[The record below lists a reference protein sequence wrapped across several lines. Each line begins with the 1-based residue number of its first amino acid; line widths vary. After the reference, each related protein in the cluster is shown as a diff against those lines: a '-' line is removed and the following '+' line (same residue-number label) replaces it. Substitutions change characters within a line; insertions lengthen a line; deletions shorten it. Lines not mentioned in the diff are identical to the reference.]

1 MNHESTDTNRPTRR
15 EALRQ
20 SCAPLA
26 ALLVV
31 VVVVSLSA
39 CGGGSPSSVAH
50 MATTRPLATAAE
62 PRTTTTIA
70 PSNAPQATAAE
81 RRTTTTI
88 APLSSHAS
96 SPSEQSRQ
104 AELLQFSQCMRSH
117 GVPNFPDLSA
127 TAGILNGLA
136 HSGVNPGAPAF
147 QSALHA
153 CKKYNA
159 AGGVTPAQ
167 SAAETAKLLRF
178 SQCMRSHGVPD
189 YPDPTIGPVGEQVMD
204 LRGIDLSN
212 PTFQAASKACQEFV
226 PGGGSK

>member
-1 MNHESTDTNRPTRR
+1 MNHESTGTNRPTRR

-20 SCAPLA
+20 WRAPLA

-31 VVVVSLSA
+31 AAGLSA
-39 CGGGSPSSVAH
+39 CGGTPSSVAH
-50 MATTRPLATAAE
+50 MATTG
-62 PRTTTTIA
+62 
-70 PSNAPQATAAE
+70 PQITAAE

-88 APLSSHAS
+88 GPPSSHAS
-96 SPSEQSRQ
+96 SPSAQSRQ
-104 AELLQFSQCMRSH
+104 AELLQVSQCMRSH

-147 QSALHA
+147 HSALQA

-178 SQCMRSHGVPD
+178 SQ
-189 YPDPTIGPVGEQVMD
+189 
-204 LRGIDLSN
+204 
-212 PTFQAASKACQEFV
+212 
-226 PGGGSK
+226 